1 MQVPIPLSLPAI
13 RLHVLAAAFLSLTL
27 STSLVAQ
34 PDPGATPGA
43 TNGIEES
50 DPDERVGPFILRD
63 ESAPQVL
70 SLLEKL
76 TGKVILR
83 PQNLQ
88 PQKIN
93 FDSLGPL
100 PRTDAVSAL
109 KSLLSMNGL
118 AVVPLNDRFW
128 KAVQINTVVNSLTP
142 EVIGD
147 ASEAGPASQE
157 IYSKIFR
164 LDYLTTEQ
172 ALEILP
178 PFLTP
183 NLAEPVAFKKSNS
196 ILVTDSLSVLQRL
209 EQILARVD
217 QPTDYPEQLIFLPL
231 EHTSAPEL
239 QQRIRNLAEGSL
251 KNYLSGNAVI
261 EADERTNQ
269 LIVFTHPSNEALLR
283 QLVDKLDIDVDPLT
297 RNEVFY
303 IRHAKAT
310 EVAALIEQIITGQKS
325 VRSETEGRTTATTAG
340 RRNADETQGPQ
351 PARQTTQVSLPG
363 NEIGGTPNL
372 QFSDFVGIVAD
383 ERSNAIVAYGTASDI
398 AYISDLIDRIDVL
411 LAQVRIEVIIAEV
424 TLSRDQARGIDAFGV
439 NYSDTAEV
447 EFTVDGASTSRLEQ
461 SFNLGGTLRDFSLDA
476 VINTAK
482 RDNNVRVLSAPT
494 IVTTHNKEAIIKV
507 GERRPVITSSQTDTT
522 NTATRSQIQLRDIG
536 IELKV
541 NPLIGNNGV
550 IQLEIEQKVENVI
563 DTVSIDGNQQPVI
576 GNREAT
582 SFVSVADQELVVL
595 GGLQEISESDGRGR
609 LFFFGDIPVV
619 GDLLFGSRT
628 RELQR
633 RELLIFIKP
642 IVMQGTTAA
651 NRQGQKEI
659 DDSPLREQIDDHLS
673 GERLKTLNPKPVETS
688 DDGPAT
694 RPPQFR

>member
-1 MQVPIPLSLPAI
+1 MKALPPPTQLKTIARILAI
-13 RLHVLAAAFLSLTL
+13 AGALAVFGPPAAGQT
-27 STSLVAQ
+27 TPTA
-34 PDPGATPGA
+34 DPAPASGQSG
-43 TNGIEES
+43 E
-50 DPDERVGPFILRD
+50 DLVGPFILRD

-100 PRTDAVSAL
+100 PREDAVTAL

-128 KAVQINTVVNSLTP
+128 KAVQVNTVVNSLTP
-142 EVIGD
+142 EVIAD
-147 ASEAGPASQE
+147 ASGAGPASQA
-157 IYSKIFR
+157 IFSKIFR

-183 NLAEPVAFKKSNS
+183 NLAAPVAFKKSNS
-196 ILVTDSLSVLQRL
+196 ILVTDSLAVLQRL
-209 EQILARVD
+209 EQILSTVD
-217 QPTDYPEQLIFLPL
+217 QPTDYPEQLLFLPL

-239 QQRIRNLAEGSL
+239 QQRIRSLAEGSL

-283 QLVDKLDIDVDPLT
+283 QLVDRLDIDVDPLT
-297 RNEVFY
+297 RNEVFS

-325 VRSETEGRTTATTAG
+325 VRSETEARGAATTAG
-340 RRNADETQGPQ
+340 RRNAGEAEGPQ
-351 PARQTTQVSLPG
+351 PAQQNTRVTLPG
-363 NEIGGTPNL
+363 NETAGTPNL
-372 QFSDFVGIVAD
+372 QFSDYVGIVAD
-383 ERSNAIVAYGTASDI
+383 ERSNAIVAYGTASDL
-398 AYISDLIDRIDVL
+398 AYIGDLIDRIDVL

-424 TLSRDQARGIDAFGV
+424 TLTRDQARGLDAFGV
-439 NYSDTAEV
+439 EYSDTAEV
-447 EFTVDGASTSRLEQ
+447 GFSVDGASTSRLEQ
-461 SFNLGGTLRDFSLDA
+461 SFNLSGTLRDFSLNA
-476 VINTAK
+476 VINTAR

-609 LFFFGDIPVV
+609 LFFFGELPVV

-628 RELQR
+628 KELQR

-642 IVMQGTTAA
+642 IVMQDTGEA
-651 NRQGQKEI
+651 NSRGRGEI
-659 DDSPLREQIDDHLS
+659 EDSPLREQIDAHLS
-673 GERLKTLNPKPVETS
+673 GQQVKSLNPAKTEPDE
-688 DDGPAT
+688 DGPAR